1 MPFGDRTGP
10 MGLGPMTGRG
20 MGYCAGFPTPGY
32 MNPGPGRGWGWRW
45 WCGPGWWGRG
55 RGWRW
60 WFRFT
65 GLPFW
70 ARWWGW
76 FSPFWGTPP
85 EKAKETELEF
95 LREEV
100 KNLEEALKE
109 ARKRMEEIEKEISQ
123 GRAQ

>member
-70 ARWWGW
+70 ARWSAW
-76 FSPFWGTPP
+76 FSPFWGTPS
-85 EKAKETELEF
+85 EKAKEAELEF

-109 ARKRMEEIEKEISQ
+109 ARRRMEEIEKEVSQ
-123 GRAQ
+123 GKAQ

>member
-1 MPFGDRTGP
+1 VVGLVSTLLGD
-10 MGLGPMTGRG
+10 
-20 MGYCAGFPTPGY
+20 A
-32 MNPGPGRGWGWRW
+32 
-45 WCGPGWWGRG
+45 
-55 RGWRW
+55 
-60 WFRFT
+60 
-65 GLPFW
+65 
-70 ARWWGW
+70 
-76 FSPFWGTPP
+76 P